1 MLMNM
6 VILLI
11 FASITKA
18 EAEAEAAVK
27 IESPKPQEVTGT
39 KNGRN
44 Y

>member
-1 MLMNM
+1 MNM

-11 FASITKA
+11 FAFPT
-18 EAEAEAAVK
+18 EAEAAAIK
-27 IESPKPQEVTGT
+27 IESRNPQEVTGT